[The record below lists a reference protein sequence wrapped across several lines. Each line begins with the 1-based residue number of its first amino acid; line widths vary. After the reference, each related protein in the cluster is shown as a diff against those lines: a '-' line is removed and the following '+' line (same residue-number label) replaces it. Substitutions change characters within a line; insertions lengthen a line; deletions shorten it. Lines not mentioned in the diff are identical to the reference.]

1 MPFILQTS
9 GLSKKI
15 GSKALVT
22 DVNIHIPKGEIYGF
36 LGPNGAG
43 KTTVMKMITNL
54 WKPTS
59 GTIEMFGEV
68 LTPKSY
74 EVLKRM
80 GSIIEFP
87 TFYDHM
93 TGRENLQLHCEYMGY
108 YNVDSVES
116 ALQMLDLTSA
126 ADQPVKNYSLGMKER
141 LGIARAI
148 MCKPE
153 LLILDEPTNGL
164 DPAGMKQIRDLLKTL
179 CSEYGITV
187 MISSHILSEVESI
200 ADTVAIIHHGKMMKE
215 IRMQDIEE
223 MNLNYVELSVTDEKR
238 AAYVL
243 TEKLGLQNFKILD
256 SGKIRI
262 YDHAAST
269 QQLTKILALNDVEVV
284 SIGKKSE
291 TLEDYFLKLTGEVK
305 YIMLK
310 LIRLEWK
317 KNNVGKYIRN
327 VVIMSAL
334 ICLFI
339 FALCYLGI
347 ANDPDTGV
355 PDAVP
360 GNSAISSSIELFTSM
375 AFLVFTSV
383 MLSTYIVSAY
393 KNKTMNLMFSYP
405 IKRQKI
411 LVSQMLA
418 VWIFNFVA
426 LVLTKLLIYGCILL
440 GSQFM
445 VSSFPLDYNMAS
457 MGFYIQL
464 LLKSVVIVT
473 MSFIALFIGM
483 AMKSSKA
490 TIVSSFLLIFL
501 TQANVGDFSL
511 ADNAILPVVL
521 MVLSLIFAFLSI
533 YNVETKD
540 LN

>member
-1 MPFILQTS
+1 
-9 GLSKKI
+9 
-15 GSKALVT
+15 
-22 DVNIHIPKGEIYGF
+22 
-36 LGPNGAG
+36 
-43 KTTVMKMITNL
+43 
-54 WKPTS
+54 
-59 GTIEMFGEV
+59 
-68 LTPKSY
+68 
-74 EVLKRM
+74 
-80 GSIIEFP
+80 
-87 TFYDHM
+87 
-93 TGRENLQLHCEYMGY
+93 
-108 YNVDSVES
+108 
-116 ALQMLDLTSA
+116 
-126 ADQPVKNYSLGMKER
+126 
-141 LGIARAI
+141 
-148 MCKPE
+148 
-153 LLILDEPTNGL
+153 
-164 DPAGMKQIRDLLKTL
+164 
-179 CSEYGITV
+179 
-187 MISSHILSEVESI
+187 
-200 ADTVAIIHHGKMMKE
+200 
-215 IRMQDIEE
+215 
-223 MNLNYVELSVTDEKR
+223 
-238 AAYVL
+238 
-243 TEKLGLQNFKILD
+243 
-256 SGKIRI
+256 
-262 YDHAAST
+262 
-269 QQLTKILALNDVEVV
+269 
-284 SIGKKSE
+284 
-291 TLEDYFLKLTGEVK
+291 
-305 YIMLK
+305 MLK

-327 VVIMSAL
+327 VVIMSGL

-383 MLSTYIVSAY
+383 MLSTYIVSPY

-445 VSSFPLDYNMAS
+445 VSSFPLDYNMAR